1 MDKKKLIEKFLRLSL
16 WHLINADN
24 KDLSVEVIEKVA
36 KAVGETEDK
45 LRKLGATDK
54 SIQVLLDHCHRIKN
68 SKIEDLKPSEQLFL
82 CKVIFGDGCK
92 WAESKG
98 EETQS

>member
-1 MDKKKLIEKFLRLSL
+1 MDLKQLTEKYLRLSL
-16 WHLINADN
+16 WYLINAND
-24 KDLSVEVIEKVA
+24 KDQTLEIYTKVA
-36 KAVGETEDK
+36 KVICETEDE

-54 SIQVLLDHCHRIKN
+54 SIQVLLDHVHRIKN

-92 WAESKG
+92 WAE
-98 EETQS
+98 E